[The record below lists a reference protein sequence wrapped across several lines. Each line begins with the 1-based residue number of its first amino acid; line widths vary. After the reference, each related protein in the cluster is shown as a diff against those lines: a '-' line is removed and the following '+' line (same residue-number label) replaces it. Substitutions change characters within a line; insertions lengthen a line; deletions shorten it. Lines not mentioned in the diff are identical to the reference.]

1 MILSGSLIHFVM
13 CQQIQKW
20 VHFRDKKHRPSPLSL
35 QLQSSPLQVH
45 IHQYKETVI
54 DIVCGVIGAYS
65 LNAVAV
71 SHG

>member
-1 MILSGSLIHFVM
+1 MILSGSLIYFVM

-20 VHFRDKKHRPSPLSL
+20 VHFRDKKHCPSPPSL
-35 QLQSSPLQVH
+35 QLQSSPLQVQ
-45 IHQYKETVI
+45 HQYKATVI